1 MKTYLSLVWNSLR
14 SSFWFVPTLMV
25 SLVIT
30 LAFTTITL
38 DQIGVTVIDR
48 FSWTYTRG
56 PEGAR
61 AILSTIASSMMTVAV
76 TTFSITIVA
85 LQLASSQFGPRLL
98 RNFMRD
104 IGNQVVLG
112 TFISTFIYCLLI
124 LRTIRTEEDHEFVPH
139 LSVTCSVLLALAS
152 IAVLIYFIDH
162 VANSIQAENV
172 ITDVTQDLNSAIE
185 RLFPEKIGEGESV
198 HHPPVSQS
206 ILDDFHSHSCSIQS
220 LKSGYIQAINQHR
233 LIQLAKDNDLLIS
246 IKFHPGEFI
255 VQNSDLLWVF
265 PDYRMTPELAKKI
278 HKTIVFGYQRTQQ
291 QDIKFCINQLVEIAL
306 RALSPGINDPFTA
319 IRCIDQL
326 SAALC
331 HLAQKKIPSPYR
343 YDDDNKLRVIAS
355 PVTFSEAVDSVFNPI
370 RQYSQSMVGVTIRLL
385 QAIAIIASHVQNQS
399 QKDLLLHHA
408 EMIKKGSREALSE
421 ESDRQDIQK
430 YYFNILEKL

>member
-1 MKTYLSLVWNSLR
+1 MKTYFSLVWNSLR

-25 SLVIT
+25 SLAIT

-38 DQIGVTVIDR
+38 DELGVIVIDR

-124 LRTIRTEEDHEFVPH
+124 LRTIRTEEDNEFVPH

-172 ITDVTQDLNSAIE
+172 ITEVTQDLNSAIE

-206 ILDDFHSHSCSIQS
+206 ILDDFHAHSCSIQS

-233 LIQLAKDNDLLIS
+233 LIQLA
-246 IKFHPGEFI
+246 I
-255 VQNSDLLWVF
+255 VNRW
-265 PDYRMTPELAKKI
+265 
-278 HKTIVFGYQRTQQ
+278 
-291 QDIKFCINQLVEIAL
+291 
-306 RALSPGINDPFTA
+306 
-319 IRCIDQL
+319 
-326 SAALC
+326 
-331 HLAQKKIPSPYR
+331 
-343 YDDDNKLRVIAS
+343 
-355 PVTFSEAVDSVFNPI
+355 
-370 RQYSQSMVGVTIRLL
+370 
-385 QAIAIIASHVQNQS
+385 
-399 QKDLLLHHA
+399 
-408 EMIKKGSREALSE
+408 
-421 ESDRQDIQK
+421 
-430 YYFNILEKL
+430 